1 MSGGGGGGPSKLGI
15 ALAIIFA
22 ISLLAL
28 FAELFYVLWRRRVF
42 RRQTNSVGVDGD
54 EASHHSSSESTSS
67 SSKELL
73 YFFCVRPQFCLQRN
87 SVTAADTGD
96 DDLIN
101 SNQQSDMEVIDIDLM
116 KIQGMF
122 GPPRFLFTIKEE
134 EREDLDS
141 PASKSTFPVVA
152 EKEANKH
159 VINDGNRSRV
169 CLEECFNAVEEP
181 PPPPVGESVVVEID
195 DTTPFSTPCASPL
208 YFTPSA
214 SPARDPSGGRSPGQG
229 FILQHKTSPSEV

>member
-1 MSGGGGGGPSKLGI
+1 MSGGGGPSKLGI
-15 ALAIIFA
+15 ALAIFFA

-42 RRQTNSVGVDGD
+42 RRQTNTIGVDGD
-54 EASHHSSSESTSS
+54 EASHHSSLESTSS

-87 SVTAADTGD
+87 SVTAADSSRD

-152 EKEANKH
+152 EKEPNKH
-159 VINDGNRSRV
+159 VIDDGNRSRL
-169 CLEECFNAVEEP
+169 CLEECFNAVEEQ
-181 PPPPVGESVVVEID
+181 PPPVEESVVVEID

-214 SPARDPSGGRSPGQG
+214 SPVHDPSGGRSPEQG